1 MKRKNSKRGRF
12 GMMNER
18 VIDEV
23 CTTKNLVIDDAF
35 IEEMVMENFSIAEI
49 EQAQTDAMW
58 R

>member
-1 MKRKNSKRGRF
+1 
-12 GMMNER
+12 MMNER